1 MKYKFSTRKVLD
13 LKVYTVDFED
23 GYNVINNFT
32 GANWTPQKTQEII
45 DGVEKNKTLAADK
58 DPYVWGNEDITV
70 FANKNG
76 VLLIDKMA
84 MRAKQ
89 DVEPLELSHQ
99 EFYAFMQDFKK
110 FIEERRI
117 ATWHSTESVY
127 QR

>member
-1 MKYKFSTRKVLD
+1 MKYKFYKEVIED
-13 LKVYTVDFED
+13 LVTLGIMPEEKKYQIIFRFGDS
-23 GYNVINNFT
+23 G
-32 GANWTPQKTQEII
+32 WTPQKAQEII

-110 FIEERRI
+110 FIEEN
-117 ATWHSTESVY
+117 H
-127 QR
+127 

>member
-1 MKYKFSTRKVLD
+1 MKYKFDKKDDWFYVFSENEKYKTL
-13 LKVYTVDFED
+13 ES
-23 GYNVINNFT
+23 FT
-32 GANWTPQKTQEII
+32 YYGWTPQKAQEII
-45 DGVEKNKTLAADK
+45 DGVEKNKTLTADK

-110 FIEERRI
+110 FIEEN
-117 ATWHSTESVY
+117 H
-127 QR
+127 

>member
-110 FIEERRI
+110 FIEEN
-117 ATWHSTESVY
+117 H
-127 QR
+127 